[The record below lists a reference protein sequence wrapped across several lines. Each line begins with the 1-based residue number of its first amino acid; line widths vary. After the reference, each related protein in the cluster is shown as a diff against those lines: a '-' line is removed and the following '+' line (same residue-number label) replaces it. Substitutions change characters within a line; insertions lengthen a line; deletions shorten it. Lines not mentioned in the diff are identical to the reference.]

1 MIRHEKVKPL
11 YIPLENAVTLT
22 IGKNTKKGTL
32 ELKKQKPIDVHER
45 ELNTLLKFSSI
56 INSSL
61 KIEDVL
67 NHAMQWAEEFMDAEA
82 SSVYELDEEKGEIFI
97 RIARGSKK
105 EPVKLIRLKLGEG
118 IAGRVVQTGRPMVIQ
133 DTRKEKNFNRKY
145 DTKTGFETRSMIC
158 VPLILRDKT
167 IGALQVLNKKSQKS
181 FVDSDLELLTTM
193 SHQIAVALDNA
204 KLYRRLEKK
213 FELTESELKETQER
227 LIRSERLAAMG
238 HLVQGVAHEIR
249 NPVTTIGGFAGRL
262 EKELKGRPKLQK
274 YISFIMEQSER
285 LENIVKQVREF
296 SDILSGKLKTGEI
309 TGVLDQVIEKFEPL
323 AQRQNIAFSF
333 QIDRGLPLIKM
344 DSAQLML
351 ALTNVIENALDS
363 MPEGGNLTL
372 TAKLEEH
379 YIKINILDTGCGIA
393 QKDQASVYDPFFT
406 SKTRGAGLG
415 LTMVHQI
422 IMNHNGEI
430 EIKSQEG
437 KGTQVTLSF
446 PLKQ

>member
-22 IGKNTKKGTL
+22 IGKNTKQGPL

>member
-1 MIRHEKVKPL
+1 M
-11 YIPLENAVTLT
+11 
-22 IGKNTKKGTL
+22 
-32 ELKKQKPIDVHER
+32 KKQKPIDVR
-45 ELNTLLKFSSI
+45 EKELSTILKFSSI

-82 SSVYELDEEKGEIFI
+82 STVYELDEEKGEIFI

-133 DTRKEKNFNRKY
+133 DTRQEKNFSRKY
-145 DTKTGFETRSMIC
+145 DTRTGFETRSMIC
-158 VPLILRDKT
+158 VPLTLRGKT
-167 IGALQVLNKKSQKS
+167 IGALQVLNKKPQKS
-181 FVDSDLELLTTM
+181 FSDSDLELLTTM
-193 SHQIAVALDNA
+193 SQQIAVALDNA

-213 FELTESELKETQER
+213 FELTESELKETQKR

-238 HLVQGVAHEIR
+238 NLVQGVAHEIR

-262 EKELKGRPKLQK
+262 EKELKGHPKLKK
-274 YISFIMEQSER
+274 YISFIVEQSER

-296 SDILSGKLKTGEI
+296 SDLLSATLETGEV
-309 TGVLDQVIEKFEPL
+309 TSVLDRVIEKFEPL
-323 AQRQNIAFSF
+323 AQRQSVLFSF
-333 QIDRGLPLIKM
+333 QIEKGLPLIKM
-344 DSAQLML
+344 DPAQLML
-351 ALTNVIENALDS
+351 ALTNIMDNSLDS
-363 MPEGGNLTL
+363 MPQGGYLTL
-372 TAKLEEH
+372 TAKLEGY
-379 YIKINILDTGCGIA
+379 YIKIDILDTGCGIA

-422 IMNHNGEI
+422 VMNHNGEI
-430 EIKSQEG
+430 EIQSQEG
-437 KGTQVTLSF
+437 KGTQVTLSLPF
-446 PLKQ
+446 K